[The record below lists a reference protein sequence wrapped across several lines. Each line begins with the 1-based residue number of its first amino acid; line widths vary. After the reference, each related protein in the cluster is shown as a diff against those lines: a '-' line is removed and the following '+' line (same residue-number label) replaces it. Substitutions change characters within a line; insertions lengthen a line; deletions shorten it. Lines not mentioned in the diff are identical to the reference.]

1 MEGPWRPTFPV
12 MIEFPNLDRARE
24 RGVAVLVDENVLV
37 GLEVRDERGIRARVR
52 AAAEWIGA
60 NDAAIPRAGSLPDLM
75 HEHAPMGRAAGL
87 IS

>member
-24 RGVAVLVDENVLV
+24 RGVTVLVDVLV